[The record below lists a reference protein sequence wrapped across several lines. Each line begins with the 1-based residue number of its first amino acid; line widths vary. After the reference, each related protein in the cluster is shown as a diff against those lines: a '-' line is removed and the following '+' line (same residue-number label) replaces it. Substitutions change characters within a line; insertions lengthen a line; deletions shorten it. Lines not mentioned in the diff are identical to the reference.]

1 MIDGCVQL
9 NLFSSGAQVMA
20 VTIATRACVCS
31 LVQNRKKATAQSYRF
46 RFNNLK
52 ISHVP
57 KRPGRRFVPLQD
69 LNGQEKFSNTA
80 KKV

>member
-9 NLFSSGAQVMA
+9 KLFSSGAQVMA

-46 RFNNLK
+46 RFNNLT

-57 KRPGRRFVPLQD
+57 KRPGRRFVPLQGAGKQSKCSH
-69 LNGQEKFSNTA
+69 LQRH
-80 KKV
+80 